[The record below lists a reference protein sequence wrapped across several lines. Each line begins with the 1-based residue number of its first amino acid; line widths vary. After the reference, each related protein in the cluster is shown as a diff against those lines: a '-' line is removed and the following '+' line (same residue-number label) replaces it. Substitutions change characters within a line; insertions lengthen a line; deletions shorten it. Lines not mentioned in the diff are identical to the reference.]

1 MIYKMF
7 SLTHILYKFLLLP
20 FINYI
25 YVYTVYIIYVT
36 VIHIYVCKI
45 FRMCYVYT
53 KNIVHCS
60 YLPLRILAN
69 IHFFIIFILYERKK
83 IRQIHTFLLFK
94 LEDS

>member
-1 MIYKMF
+1 MCVKYF
-7 SLTHILYKFLLLP
+7 
-20 FINYI
+20 
-25 YVYTVYIIYVT
+25 VCVT
-36 VIHIYVCKI
+36 
-45 FRMCYVYT
+45 YT